1 MIISGYGI
9 VLRRLTIED
18 IELVRQHRNSERIQQ
33 YMEYRQEITAEQQL
47 TWFNSINN
55 IHNNYFVIEHQGKKV
70 GLIYGADIN
79 WETKTTGNGG
89 IFIWDATYWETATP
103 TASSFLLTDTSILL
117 GLEKTYIK
125 VLSTNQRAIEFNKS
139 LGYQLLPNQDGILN
153 QQYVLNIED
162 YKKVRSTLRQ
172 RLFKPSD
179 YATLTIN
186 FNDTDSIDQFYV
198 ELIAKQPEENKVDF
212 III

>member
-9 VLRRLTIED
+9 VLRRLTTDD

-33 YMEYRQEITAEQQL
+33 FMEYRQEITAEQQL
-47 TWFNSINN
+47 AWFNSINN
-55 IHNNYFVIEHQGKKV
+55 VNNNFFVIEHQGKKV

-125 VLSTNQRAIEFNKS
+125 VLSNNPRAIEFNKS
-139 LGYQLLPNQDGILN
+139 LGYRLLPNQEAILN

-162 YKKVRSTLRQ
+162 YKKVRATIRQ
-172 RLFKPSD
+172 RLFKPTD
-179 YATLTIN
+179 YAELTIN
-186 FNDTDSIDQFYV
+186 FNETDSVDQFYV
-198 ELIAKQPEENKVDF
+198 QLIEKQPAANKVDF
-212 III
+212 TI

>member
-9 VLRRLTIED
+9 VLRRLTQDD
-18 IELVRQHRNSERIQQ
+18 IELVREHRNSERIQQ

-47 TWFNSINN
+47 SWFNSINN
-55 IHNNYFVIEHQGKKV
+55 FNNNYFVIEHHGKKV

-117 GLEKTYIK
+117 GLKKTYIK
-125 VLSTNQRAIEFNKS
+125 VLSNNPRAIEFNKS
-139 LGYQLLPNQDGILN
+139 LGYNLLPNQEGILN
-153 QQYVLNIED
+153 QQYVLDIED

-172 RLFKPSD
+172 RLFKPND
-179 YATLTIN
+179 YQELTIN
-186 FNDTDSIDQFYV
+186 FNGADSIDQFYV
-198 ELIAKQPEENKVDF
+198 KLIEQQPKENKVDF
-212 III
+212 ILG

>member
-1 MIISGYGI
+1 MIVFGYGI
-9 VLRRLTIED
+9 VLRRLTIDD

-47 TWFNSINN
+47 AWFNSINN

-79 WETKTTGNGG
+79 WETKITGNGG
-89 IFIWDATYWETATP
+89 IFIWDVTYWETASP

-139 LGYQLLPNQDGILN
+139 LGYQLLPNQEGILN

-162 YKKVRSTLRQ
+162 YKKVRATIRQ
-172 RLFKPSD
+172 RLFKPND
-179 YATLTIN
+179 YDKLTVK
-186 FNDTDSIDQFYV
+186 FNGNDNIDQFYLK
-198 ELIAKQPEENKVDF
+198 LIEQQPAANKVGF
-212 III
+212 VIA